1 MVEPA
6 ISELTPFVLVTDKL
20 AEGLTIVGTVAV
32 LLVLTVSL
40 VPERGDSVTVLVT
53 LVATVNAVLT
63 NEVAMIVH
71 CAPASALVKV
81 PVTTV
86 APLTTDDAVVQLP
99 PPTMAAVIDR
109 TGVIKLGK
117 VSVKAA
123 EPVPPLAE
131 LVMVTTYC
139 TVCPP
144 PIVTTLVLV
153 VPHTPTHC
161 DLLAEKSVPTL

>member
-6 ISELTPFVLVTDKL
+6 VSELTAFVLVTDKL
-20 AEGLTIVGTVAV
+20 AEGPTIVGTVAV
-32 LLVLTVSL
+32 LFALLVSL

-53 LVATVNAVLT
+53 LVATVCDTLT
-63 NEVAMIVH
+63 REVAMIVH
-71 CAPASALVKV
+71 CAPASALVRV

-86 APLTTDDAVVQLP
+86 APLITDDAVVQLP

-109 TGVIKLGK
+109 TGVIKVGS
-117 VSVKAA
+117 VSVKVAD
-123 EPVPPLAE
+123 PVPPLAE

-144 PIVTTLVLV
+144 PMVTTPVLV
-153 VPHTPTHC
+153 VPHTPTHW
-161 DLLAEKSVPTL
+161 DLPAAKSVPTL